1 METHEVPPRG
11 HWKRKLIVTAVVVG
25 AVVLGVLIASATIP
39 RWWAHQIGD
48 QVDDSIVRGTLVG
61 LFYGFLFTILPLLV
75 LGVVL
80 RWRRSVR
87 ALTVAGAV
95 ALALATPNLMTL
107 GIVLGTGNAA
117 HAGERTLDVRA
128 PAFRGASLAGALL
141 AVVVLGLIAYLS
153 YSRNRAREEA
163 RRATPGR

>member
-1 METHEVPPRG
+1 METSAVPRSD
-11 HWKRKLIVTAVVVG
+11 WKRKAIVTAVIVV

-39 RWWAHQIGD
+39 RWWAQEIGD
-48 QVDDSIVRGTLVG
+48 QVDESIVRGTLVG

-75 LGVVL
+75 LGAIL
-80 RWRRSVR
+80 RWRRSLR
-87 ALTVAGAV
+87 ALVVAGA
-95 ALALATPNLMTL
+95 LALLLAIPNLLTL

-141 AVVVLGLIAYLS
+141 AVVLLALIAYLT
-153 YSRNRAREEA
+153 YSRDRARA
-163 RRATPGR
+163 ATRDR

>member
-1 METHEVPPRG
+1 MESSAAPARSD
-11 HWKRKLIVTAVVVG
+11 WKRKLIVTAVVVG
-25 AVVLGVLIASATIP
+25 GVLVVALIASATIP

-48 QVDDSIVRGTLVG
+48 QVDESIVRGTLVG

-75 LGVVL
+75 LGAVL
-80 RWRRSVR
+80 RWRRSLR
-87 ALTVAGAV
+87 ALVVAGA
-95 ALALATPNLMTL
+95 LALLLAIPNLLTL

-141 AVVVLGLIAYLS
+141 AIGLLALIAYLT
-153 YSRNRAREEA
+153 YSRDRAR
-163 RRATPGR
+163 GRTT

>member
-1 METHEVPPRG
+1 METSAAPPRG
-11 HWKRKLIVTAVVVG
+11 DWKRKLIVTAVVVV
-25 AVVLGVLIASATIP
+25 AILVGVLVASATIP

-48 QVDDSIVRGTLVG
+48 QVDESIVRGTLVG

-75 LGVVL
+75 LGAVL
-80 RWRRSVR
+80 RWRRSLR
-87 ALTVAGAV
+87 ALVAAGAF
-95 ALALATPNLMTL
+95 ALLLAIPNLLTL

-141 AVVVLGLIAYLS
+141 AIGLLALIAYLT
-153 YSRNRAREEA
+153 YSRDRAR
-163 RRATPGR
+163 GRTT